1 MLVFRFNRRSGG
13 INIMNEKKKICE
25 VGDIFY
31 KINKNKLII
40 QEIVITEI
48 IDYRTLCLYR

>member
-1 MLVFRFNRRSGG
+1 
-13 INIMNEKKKICE
+13 MNEKKKICE

-40 QEIVITEI
+40 QEIKIQRIE
-48 IDYRTLCLYR
+48 DYRTFCLYR